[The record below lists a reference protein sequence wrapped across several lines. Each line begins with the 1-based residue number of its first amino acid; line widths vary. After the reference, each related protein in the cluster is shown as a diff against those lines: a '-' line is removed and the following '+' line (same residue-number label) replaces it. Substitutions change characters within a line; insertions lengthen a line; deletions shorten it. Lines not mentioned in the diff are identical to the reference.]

1 MVFVE
6 TISTD
11 FITLNNGL
19 TKLRKKHNKT
29 INLRFT
35 ALIYVKFRTINMRT
49 RWRQKRQSLIQK
61 APLPLCAIVTKKLF
75 QRTTDTL
82 DREFGTIS
90 SKRISAAVAS
100 FLILCYSELLR
111 QRFQFKNIKKNCRI

>member
-61 APLPLCAIVTKKLF
+61 APLPLRAIVTRKLF
-75 QRTTDTL
+75 QGTTDILERKGNMGLNLPLL
-82 DREFGTIS
+82 D
-90 SKRISAAVAS
+90 
-100 FLILCYSELLR
+100 
-111 QRFQFKNIKKNCRI
+111 